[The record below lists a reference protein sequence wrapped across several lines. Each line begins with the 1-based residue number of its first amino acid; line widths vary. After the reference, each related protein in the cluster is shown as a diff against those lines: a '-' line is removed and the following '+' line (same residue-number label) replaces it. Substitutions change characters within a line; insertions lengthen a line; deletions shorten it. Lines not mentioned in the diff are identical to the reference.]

1 MARYS
6 ASAVERV
13 QRETIVCFFIFHEMG
28 LVPSKTNTKYIDA
41 ITMNLE
47 KILTA

>member
-6 ASAVERV
+6 ASTVE
-13 QRETIVCFFIFHEMG
+13 RETIVCFFVFHEMG
-28 LVPSKTNTKYIDA
+28 LVPSKTDTKYIDA
-41 ITMNLE
+41 ITMNLD